1 MKTLRLYLKTTSGY
15 KQDLMRSF
23 GIGAEKHG
31 VKVDYFFESQFIPS
45 DYAMI
50 FAYKSDD
57 VGMPSHN
64 LRQAVVDNKK
74 DKQIFFIDSNVLRH
88 YEKDKKYFRL
98 PYKSIHPHEADFLR
112 VNERSFEKVKQ
123 VKKDLGIELKP
134 WRKTGEHILLSLNRG
149 SGGFSSFG
157 RGCYDWAREIIQ
169 KIRLYTDRP
178 ILIRSHKH
186 AKITD
191 KLIEDK
197 KHLDWIMKNIKNI
210 KHTSLGETSLTDDL
224 KNAWAT
230 VVFTTTSGA
239 VSLVEGIPVFT
250 THPACFYKMFGSG
263 DIAQIETPNLPN
275 RDMFLTQY
283 ANAHWTQEEME
294 NGVFWDKFK
303 KQHYDFSI

>member
-57 VGMPSHN
+57 VGMPTHN
-64 LRQAVVDNKK
+64 LRQHVVDHKT

-88 YEKDKKYFRL
+88 YETKTKYFRL

-112 VNERSFEKVKQ
+112 ADENSFDKVDQ
-123 VKKDLGIELKP
+123 IKKDLGIELKP
-134 WRKTGEHILLSLNRG
+134 WRKRGEHILLSLNRG

-157 RGCYDWAREIIQ
+157 RGCYDWAKEIIQ
-169 KIRLYTDRP
+169 RIRLYTDRP

-191 KLIEDK
+191 KLVEDRV
-197 KHLDWIMKNIKNI
+197 HLEWIMQNIKNV
-210 KHTSLGETSLTDDL
+210 KHTSLGETSLTDNL

-239 VSLVEGIPVFT
+239 VSLVEGVPVFT
-250 THPACFYKMFGSG
+250 THPACFYRSFGSG
-263 DIAQIETPNLPN
+263 DIAQIEEPNLPS
-275 RDMFLTQY
+275 RELFLAHY
-283 ANAHWTQEEME
+283 ANAHWTQKEME
-294 NGVFWDKFK
+294 DGVFWDKFK

>member
-15 KQDLMRSF
+15 KQDLMKSF
-23 GIGAEKHG
+23 GKGAEKHG
-31 VKVDYFFESQFIPS
+31 VKVDYYLESEFKPS
-45 DYAMI
+45 DYALV

-64 LRQAVVDNKK
+64 LRQHVVDNKT

-88 YEKDKKYFRL
+88 YEKNTRYLRL
-98 PYKSIHPHEADFLR
+98 PYRSIHPHEADFLR
-112 VNERSFEKVKQ
+112 ADENSFKKVDQ

-134 WRKTGEHILLSLNRG
+134 WRKTGNHILLSLNRG

-157 RGCYDWAREIIQ
+157 RGCYDWAREVIQ

-186 AKITD
+186 AKITN
-191 KLIEDK
+191 KLVEDR
-197 KHLDWIMKNIKNI
+197 HNLDWIMQNIKNVT
-210 KHTSLGETSLTDDL
+210 HTSLGETSLTDDL

-239 VSLVEGIPVFT
+239 VSLIEGVPVFT
-250 THPACFYKMFGSG
+250 THPACFYKTFNSG
-263 DIAQIETPNLPN
+263 DIAQIEQPNLPS
-275 RDMFLTQY
+275 RDLFLTYY
-283 ANAHWTQEEME
+283 ANAHWTQKEME
-294 NGVFWDKFK
+294 DGVFWDKFK